1 MYATEA
7 RVFIRKLIR
16 MQQVIEQKGYRRSDQ
31 PAVRKSREHLKLYL
45 DYYRYEQDDQMRSFW
60 TRNQEHIRTLL
71 PSDTHPGFKTIM
83 DQYMKLKTD

>member
-16 MQQVIEQKGYRRSDQ
+16 MQQVIEQKGYRRNDQ

-45 DYYRYEQDDQMRSFW
+45 DYYRYEQDEQMRRFW
-60 TRNQEHIRTLL
+60 ERNEHHIRTLL
-71 PSDTHPGFKTIM
+71 PADSHPAFEKIM
-83 DQYMKLKTD
+83 QQYINLQNQ